1 MVTPNFSA
9 ITPNVSPAST
19 TYFCPVVGA
28 ADAGAA
34 DGGAVLAGGGAEGG
48 VFDGAAD
55 AEALGLAEAEADGA
69 TLGEAERT
77 GLAVP
82 RTPVGVTVA
91 ESREQAPRSSAPPSM
106 LATRPRRKR

>member
-28 ADAGAA
+28 
-34 DGGAVLAGGGAEGG
+34 VEGGGAEGG
-48 VFDGAAD
+48 AVLADGGAGGELFDGTAD
-55 AEALGLAEAEADGA
+55 AEALGLAEAEPEGA
-69 TLGEAERT
+69 VLGVAERT

-82 RTPVGVTVA
+82 RTPVGVAVA
-91 ESREQAPRSSAPPSM
+91 ESREHAPRSSAPPSM